1 MPEAG
6 FIQTLSV
13 EQFRRFGIAC
23 CYRLG
28 CDQKDKRLRKAL
40 KLLERSLGPP
50 VEEDMRRDALNA
62 ARSVYLEFYSSN
74 SPNKDIACTLVCAC
88 LDDPNPNL
96 IGNFELALGASEQL
110 TRAQIREIEDEI
122 LRTLNVESPAPSR

>member
-1 MPEAG
+1 MPETN

-50 VEEDMRRDALNA
+50 VDEEMRRDALNA
-62 ARSVYLEFYSSN
+62 ARSVHREFYSSN
-74 SPNKDIACTLVCAC
+74 NTSEAIACTLVCAC

-110 TRAQIREIEDEI
+110 TRAQIREIENEI
-122 LRTLNVESPAPSR
+122 LRTVLNEEQS

>member
-28 CDQKDKRLRKAL
+28 CDKKDKRLRKAL

-50 VEEDMRRDALNA
+50 VDEKIRRDALNTA
-62 ARSVYLEFYSSN
+62 NSVYRELALSN
-74 SPNKDIACTLVCAC
+74 DANKDIACALVCAC

-96 IGNFELALGASEQL
+96 IGNFEAALGATEQL
-110 TRAQIREIEDEI
+110 TRAEIRAIEKEI
-122 LRTLNVESPAPSR
+122 LDTVLNEEQS